1 MTAGSGANAMRIAHA
16 LQTSSSAVSSTA
28 KTTSSS
34 HHGQS
39 SKMFMLGRV
48 VWAHDSSHVA
58 MSPLL
63 ARNSVWYH
71 RAVTC
76 LAATD

>member
-1 MTAGSGANAMRIAHA
+1 
-16 LQTSSSAVSSTA
+16 
-28 KTTSSS
+28 
-34 HHGQS
+34 
-39 SKMFMLGRV
+39 MFMLGRV